1 MKQFKYNHNYLE
13 YVAEKFSQKVLDILQ
28 KEILDTGILILTQDA
43 KEKFVALLIANQKQ
57 LPDTLV
63 DFQKNFG
70 DTYIDFFMSDRVIGL
85 LAIAFIGEVFKLEDV
100 KEYTR
105 SSLASAWKS
114 WQLQH
119 LMDNMAEVTILEKG
133 QKK

>member
-105 SSLASAWKS
+105 SSLESEWKF
-114 WQLQH
+114 WQLEH
-119 LMDNMAEVTILEKG
+119 LIDNMAEVTILEKG